1 MLPLTYFSPAP
12 PSLPFASPSVAPP
25 PSPSLPLP
33 PSRPCS
39 AGSHDLA
46 LGTQVLHE
54 LRTLT
59 QPSASAAVPRYDKS
73 AFQGLGDRAPQE
85 VWPRVEGPL
94 DLVLFEGWMLGFR
107 PLGQDAAAAVDP
119 NLAQVGAKC
128 RQVVRVWVG
137 SRN

>member
-1 MLPLTYFSPAP
+1 
-12 PSLPFASPSVAPP
+12 
-25 PSPSLPLP
+25 
-33 PSRPCS
+33 
-39 AGSHDLA
+39 
-46 LGTQVLHE
+46 
-54 LRTLT
+54 
-59 QPSASAAVPRYDKS
+59 
-73 AFQGLGDRAPQE
+73 
-85 VWPRVEGPL
+85 VEGPL